1 MRVFI
6 FVLSCL
12 LISIAGHSFGQ
23 TAKQTSTLPLMQVS
37 GVVLDQDSLS
47 PIPYV
52 SVMVK
57 NSRRATVSDIYG
69 FFSIVVYPGEEIQF
83 QALTHKAR
91 SFKLADTTR
100 ARYHSI
106 IQVLTK
112 DTVDLPMVDVFPW
125 PSKED
130 FKRAFL
136 ALDLNDTDAE
146 RADRNLSRDEL
157 SYLERTQSASANENY
172 KYVMQQYYT
181 KVYTSGQ
188 APINN
193 LGNPLKWHEF
203 ITAWKEGKLSNK
215 KKPSKN

>member
-1 MRVFI
+1 MRLVI
-6 FVLSCL
+6 ILLSTLL
-12 LISIAGHSFGQ
+12 LIGFEPAAAQ
-23 TAKQTSTLPLMQVS
+23 TSKQTPTVPLMQVS

-57 NSRRATVSDIYG
+57 NSRRATVSDVYG
-69 FFSIVVYPGEEIQF
+69 FFSIVVYPGEEILF

-91 SFKLADTTR
+91 SFFLSDTTR

-112 DTVDLPMVDVFPW
+112 DTMDLPMVDVFPW

-146 RADRNLSRDEL
+146 RADRNLTRDEL
-157 SYLERTQSASANENY
+157 SYMERTQSANANENY

-203 ITAWKEGKLSNK
+203 ITAWKAGKLSNK